1 MTASAPHSSLF
12 VKCCALLA
20 AENVPGFV
28 TVPVVTSFVYL
39 FVAAVSVSCLMASH
53 TAFLAKA
60 GANSIAVAA

>member
-39 FVAAVSVSCLMASH
+39 FVAAVSVSCLMG
-53 TAFLAKA
+53 TKA
-60 GANSIAVAA
+60 GVNSIAVAA